1 MKNLADPANITFVS
15 RPTFLLSRSFGHF
28 WIGQSIS
35 TLGSQVTAFAVPLLA
50 ALSLHANAQQMG
62 LLRAAE
68 FAPFLFLT
76 LPAGVL
82 MISSN
87 LIRAVIIVCVPLA
100 IALGWARLEV
110 LYLVMLLMGS
120 FKVIFEGVAVATSIA
135 EAFSSKLRSFQA
147 PWETNSVFKRA
158 RNLWIRG
165 LGSSL
170 RQAAATV
177 QAAALSVK

>member
-1 MKNLADPANITFVS
+1 MIEPMVCSDTAV
-15 RPTFLLSRSFGHF
+15 
-28 WIGQSIS
+28 
-35 TLGSQVTAFAVPLLA
+35 TLGP
-50 ALSLHANAQQMG
+50 MG
-62 LLRAAE
+62 LGRK
-68 FAPFLFLT
+68 
-76 LPAGVL
+76 PAYDDSFCATASADELSIEGVL
-82 MISSN
+82 GVEHDVIPLDGASFVDSSKPSPA
-87 LIRAVIIVCVPLA
+87 LHHADEVP
-100 IALGWARLEV
+100 
-110 LYLVMLLMGS
+110 
-120 FKVIFEGVAVATSIA
+120 

>member
-1 MKNLADPANITFVS
+1 MPNLLAVALV
-15 RPTFLLSRSFGHF
+15 R
-28 WIGQSIS
+28 
-35 TLGSQVTAFAVPLLA
+35 VVAFARLLQPLRGPGE
-50 ALSLHANAQQMG
+50 SGRGEHM
-62 LLRAAE
+62 
-68 FAPFLFLT
+68 
-76 LPAGVL
+76 VL
-82 MISSN
+82 EQ
-87 LIRAVIIVCVPLA
+87 RV
-100 IALGWARLEV
+100 
-110 LYLVMLLMGS
+110 
-120 FKVIFEGVAVATSIA
+120 EGVAVATSIA